1 MTQYKTIYKCG
12 RCGATSYQPVI
23 GRDATGALMPTGVYR
38 CTGCRVTFTDA
49 RDWWGHPGAST
60 AAPAAPSA
68 QASASN
74 GS

>member
-1 MTQYKTIYKCG
+1 M
-12 RCGATSYQPVI
+12 I

-60 AAPAAPSA
+60 SAPAAPSA
-68 QASASN
+68 QPSASN